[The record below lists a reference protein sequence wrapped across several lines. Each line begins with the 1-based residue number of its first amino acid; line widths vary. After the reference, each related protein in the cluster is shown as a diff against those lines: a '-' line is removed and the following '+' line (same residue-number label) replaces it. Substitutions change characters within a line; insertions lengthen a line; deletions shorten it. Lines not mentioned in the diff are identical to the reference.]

1 LVSELCPLSEVSKMT
16 QSSGNLMFC
25 VRSCEGNDKEAAAAV
40 GPIERA
46 VLSQRTAC
54 TSRTIYR
61 QMGVWGE
68 KREIYTMKT

>member
-1 LVSELCPLSEVSKMT
+1 
-16 QSSGNLMFC
+16 MFC